1 MRHVGSETR
10 VSIFF
15 YLYNIPF
22 VESISYFSLF
32 NIHEKTFIFFLGKQ
46 TLLNPHDTSDKR
58 PKLERARSAA
68 EKENQPL
75 QRAGSLLRRQYSQ
88 QETSTQRR
96 ASASASDSGV
106 DDSYI
111 QRSHSHSQHQQS
123 SIVTGG
129 TNVDGQYLNQSPHYR
144 NTSSSTYYQGTSGYP
159 PEDDPRYYQVNIKL
173 KQEI

>member
-1 MRHVGSETR
+1 MCQ
-10 VSIFF
+10 
-15 YLYNIPF
+15 N
-22 VESISYFSLF
+22 FSSFSHF
-32 NIHEKTFIFFLGKQ
+32 NLSQTHSAWQQT

-106 DDSYI
+106 DDNYI
-111 QRSHSHSQHQQS
+111 QRSHLHSQHQQS
-123 SIVTGG
+123 STGN
-129 TNVDGQYLNQSPHYR
+129 TNVDGQYLNQSPNYR
-144 NTSSSTYYQGTSGYP
+144 NTSSTYYPSSSGYP
-159 PEDDPRYYQVNIKL
+159 LEDDPRYYQVLLFNILKKL
-173 KQEI
+173 KN